1 MNSLDDLKL
10 ALRSFADERDW
21 FKYHTPKNLAMA
33 IAGEAG
39 ELAAEFQWLTAEES
53 ANLTDEQRN
62 AVVSEIADVLIYLV
76 RLADELEVDLLE
88 CARIKH
94 EENQLRF

>member
-1 MNSLDDLKL
+1 MNTLDELRL
-10 ALRSFADERDW
+10 ALRSFADERNW
-21 FKYHTPKNLAMA
+21 FEYHTPKNLAMA

-53 ANLTDEQRN
+53 VNLTDEKRA

-76 RLADELEVDLLE
+76 RLADELDVDLLE
-88 CARIKH
+88 SAHAKNEFNKH
-94 EENQLRF
+94 RY